1 MRSKKGFMAVFIT
14 AMSAIVFFSGC
25 GMLPKEEEVLAPPLT
40 QPKKQEY
47 QVYDVKRT
55 DIVKSVNGNGNFI
68 STNESDIF
76 AKENGKR
83 VKKVNVKY
91 GQAVKKG
98 DVLIE
103 LDSGNLENDVK
114 LERLNLQKVQIN
126 YDKAFQTGDDYAK
139 KLADIDLQMEKLKL
153 QQMESQLDGAKLTA
167 SESGKVIFVDSVK
180 EGDTLEA
187 YKPVVTIAD
196 PGSLQV
202 LYQPSAA
209 AGTKVGQKVQLKYNG
224 KNFDGIV
231 SQMPDSGKYKNF
243 ILIAP
248 SGKIEGAQIDE
259 SVEISIIIETKKD
272 ALIVP
277 KAVVKSFSGTKTV
290 EVLEGDKKIS
300 TDVETGIETSTD
312 IEILSGLTEGQK
324 VILR

>member
-1 MRSKKGFMAVFIT
+1 MRSKKGFMAVFIA

-83 VKKVNVKY
+83 VKKVNVKF

-224 KNFDGIV
+224 KSFDGVV

-248 SGKIEGAQIDE
+248 GGKIEGAQIDE

-277 KAVVKSFSGTKTV
+277 KTVVKSFSGTKTV